1 MATDTAGKKNG
12 AGNSQ
17 SSDDAQ
23 PPRIDVALQY
33 IRDLSFENVAAQKY
47 VNMEVKP
54 ELTVQVNVEANKRS
68 ENRYEVIL
76 RLNASARDG
85 DITVF
90 LLEVDY
96 AGQFVLSNV
105 PDAHLHPLLLVEC
118 PRLLFP
124 FVRRIARDLTADGGF
139 PPLNIDNVDFVS
151 LYKSELARQKA
162 RQQAEGQSG

>member
-1 MATDTAGKKNG
+1 MATDPAGKNNG
-12 AGNSQ
+12 AGN
-17 SSDDAQ
+17 DDAQ
-23 PPRIDVALQY
+23 MPRVDVALQY
-33 IRDLSFENVAAQKY
+33 IRDLSFENVAAQKH
-47 VNMEVKP
+47 VNTDVKP
-54 ELTVQVNVEANKRS
+54 ELSIQVNVEANKRA

-90 LLEVDY
+90 VLEIDY
-96 AGQFVLSNV
+96 AGQFVISNF
-105 PDAHLHPLLLVEC
+105 PDAHLHSLLLLEC

-162 RQQAEGQSG
+162 KREAEGQSG

>member
-1 MATDTAGKKNG
+1 MATDPAGKGNG
-12 AGNSQ
+12 AGN
-17 SSDDAQ
+17 DGAQ
-23 PPRIDVALQY
+23 QPRVDVALQY

-47 VNMEVKP
+47 VNTEVKP
-54 ELTVQVNVEANKRS
+54 ELSVQVNVEANKRA
-68 ENRYEVIL
+68 ENRYEVVL

-90 LLEVDY
+90 LLEIDY
-96 AGQFVLSNV
+96 AGQFVISNV
-105 PDAHLHPLLLVEC
+105 PEAHLHPLLLVEC

-151 LYKSELARQKA
+151 LYKSELARQMAK
-162 RQQAEGQSG
+162 REAEGQSG